1 MYPYFNINISP
12 QDINDLMNK
21 IQNINGKMNIKSQI
35 PIVSPLAVYRKQTKK
50 MFPVCFWL
58 VS

>member
-1 MYPYFNINISP
+1 MNPDFNINISP
-12 QDINDLMNK
+12 EDINELMNK
-21 IQNINGKMNIKSQI
+21 IQNINGKMNIKAQI
-35 PIVSPLAVYRKQTKK
+35 AIVSPLAVYKN